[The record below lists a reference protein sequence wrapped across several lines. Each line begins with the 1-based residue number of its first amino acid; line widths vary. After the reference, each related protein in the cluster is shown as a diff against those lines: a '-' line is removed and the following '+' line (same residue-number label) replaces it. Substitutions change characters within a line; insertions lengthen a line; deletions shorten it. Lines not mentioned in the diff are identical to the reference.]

1 MASPPYTPIEARD
14 RGLPPWALGL
24 TVFLFLV
31 GGVYFLSNLAGE
43 NPAFAFPGATA
54 PAAGPS
60 GEPDPA
66 VGEALIADAGC
77 QGCHGQD
84 LAGQASF
91 PSLLGVSDGP
101 VSENL
106 QDFGAEHPDDWIHLW
121 IDGTTPETEGID
133 RMGMP
138 AFGDSLSPEQID
150 AIVAYLRGLS
160 LRDRFRRAAGAR
172 RPGTHRRR

>member
-1 MASPPYTPIEARD
+1 MASPPYTPIQARD
-14 RGLPPWALGL
+14 RGLPAWAVGL

-43 NPAFAFPGATA
+43 NPAFGIPGASA
-54 PAAGPS
+54 PVARPS

-66 VGEALIADAGC
+66 VGAALIGEAGC

-84 LAGQASF
+84 LGGQASF
-91 PSLLGVSDGP
+91 PSLQNVSDGP
-101 VSENL
+101 ASENL
-106 QDFGAEHPDDWIHLW
+106 QDLATAQPDDWIHLW

-150 AIVAYLRGLS
+150 AIVAYLRGL
-160 LRDRFRRAAGAR
+160 
-172 RPGTHRRR
+172 

>member
-1 MASPPYTPIEARD
+1 MSRLPHTPIEARQ
-14 RGLPPWALGL
+14 RGVPPWALGL

-43 NPAFAFPGATA
+43 NPAFAIPGASA

-66 VGEALIADAGC
+66 VGEALIGEAGC
-77 QGCHGQD
+77 QGCHGPD
-84 LAGQASF
+84 LAGQAAF
-91 PSLLGVSDGP
+91 PSLLGVAEGP

-106 QDFGAEHPDDWIHLW
+106 QDLGAEYPDDWAALW
-121 IDGTTPETEGID
+121 IHGLKPETEGID

-138 AFGDSLSPEQID
+138 EFGEDLSAEQID
-150 AIVAYLRGLS
+150 AIVAYLRGL
-160 LRDRFRRAAGAR
+160 
-172 RPGTHRRR
+172 

>member
-1 MASPPYTPIEARD
+1 MASPPHSPIQARNL
-14 RGLPPWALGL
+14 GLPGWALGL

-31 GGVYFLSNLAGE
+31 GGVYFFSNLAGE
-43 NPAFAFPGATA
+43 NPAFAFPGASA
-54 PAAGPS
+54 PVAGPS
-60 GEPDPA
+60 GAPDPA

-91 PSLLGVSDGP
+91 PSLQGVSEGP

-106 QDFGAEHPDDWIHLW
+106 QDLAAEHPEDWIALW
-121 IDGTTPETEGID
+121 IHGLKPEVEGID

-138 AFGDSLSPEQID
+138 PFGESLSEQQID
-150 AIVAYLRGLS
+150 AIVAYLRGL
-160 LRDRFRRAAGAR
+160 
-172 RPGTHRRR
+172 

>member
-1 MASPPYTPIEARD
+1 MSRTPHTPIEARQ
-14 RGLPPWALGL
+14 RGVPPWALGL

-43 NPAFAFPGATA
+43 NPAFRFPGASA

-66 VGEALIADAGC
+66 VGEALIGERGC
-77 QGCHGQD
+77 QGCHGPD
-84 LAGQASF
+84 LAGQAAF
-91 PSLLGVSDGP
+91 PSLLGVAEGP

-106 QDFGAEHPDDWIHLW
+106 QDLAAEHPDEWIALW
-121 IDGTTPETEGID
+121 INGTTPETEGIE

-138 AFGDSLSPEQID
+138 RFGEQLSPEQID
-150 AIVAYLRGLS
+150 AIVAYLRGL
-160 LRDRFRRAAGAR
+160 
-172 RPGTHRRR
+172 

>member
-1 MASPPYTPIEARD
+1 MASPPYAPIEARD

-43 NPAFAFPGATA
+43 NPAFAIPGASA
-54 PAAGPS
+54 PVAGPS

-66 VGEALIADAGC
+66 VGAALVQEAGC
-77 QGCHGQD
+77 TGCHGSELSGQGAFPD
-84 LAGQASF
+84 LR
-91 PSLLGVSDGP
+91 GVSDGP

-150 AIVAYLRGLS
+150 AIVAYLRGL
-160 LRDRFRRAAGAR
+160 
-172 RPGTHRRR
+172 